1 MHCPFCGEIDTKV
14 TDSRLVSEGK
24 QVRRRRECLACGE
37 RFTTFEMAD
46 LIMPR
51 VIKRNGTSQP
61 FDEEK
66 LRTSMK
72 IAIQK
77 CSVSMEQLEE
87 AIQRISHSIRTT
99 GERELPSRTIGEMVM
114 EGLRNLDQV
123 AYVRFAS
130 VYRSFQDVA
139 AFNTEIKK
147 LQKDTRERERGEN

>member
-1 MHCPFCGEIDTKV
+1 
-14 TDSRLVSEGK
+14 
-24 QVRRRRECLACGE
+24 
-37 RFTTFEMAD
+37 MAD

-51 VIKRNGTSQP
+51 VVKRSGTSQP

-66 LRTSMK
+66 LRNSMR

-87 AIQRISHSIRTT
+87 AIQRISHDIRTT
-99 GERELPSRTIGEMVM
+99 GERELPSRIIGEMVM
-114 EGLRNLDQV
+114 KELRNLDQV

-139 AFNTEIKK
+139 EFSTEIER
-147 LQKDTRERERGEN
+147 LQKNAGEREHGEN